1 MHMERHIPQKGEC
14 YRHFKGNRYQVL
26 AVASHSE
33 TAEQLVIYEGLYGEH
48 PVYAR
53 PIEQFMSRVDR
64 DKYPDTAQE
73 YRFQMEGEDVDSG
86 GQERNL
92 IMEFLDLDT
101 KEEKVEFLQRERMN
115 MTGDF
120 LSAAAMSL
128 DYVENSEDLDLRYE
142 GLMHYLRTMIRFEN
156 RRGR

>member
-1 MHMERHIPQKGEC
+1 MGHHIPQRGEC

-26 AVASHSE
+26 AVATHSE
-33 TAEQLVIYEGLYGEH
+33 TAGQLVIYEGLYGEH
-48 PVYAR
+48 PIYAR

-64 DKYPDTAQE
+64 EKYPDTVQE
-73 YRFQMEGEDVDSG
+73 YRFQLEGEDVDSS

-128 DYVENSEDLDLRYE
+128 DYVENSEDVDLRYE
-142 GLMHYLRTMIRFEN
+142 DLMHYLRTLIRFEN

>member
-1 MHMERHIPQKGEC
+1 MHMEHHIPQKGEC

-33 TAEQLVIYEGLYGEH
+33 TAQQLVVYEGLYGEH

-53 PIEQFMSRVDR
+53 PLEQFMSRVDR
-64 DKYPDTAQE
+64 EKYPDTAQE
-73 YRFQMEGEDVDSG
+73 FRFQLEGEDGDPIG
-86 GQERNL
+86 EERSL

-115 MTGDF
+115 MTEDF

-142 GLMHYLRTMIRFEN
+142 GLMHYLKTLIRFEN